1 MSTLGW
7 AVGLQDRLRDV
18 TEENKKLLAERPEA
32 YLLMSASIKK
42 VRATHYYG
50 LDYVI

>member
-7 AVGLQDRLRDV
+7 ACGVQDRLRDV

-42 VRATHYYG
+42 VG
-50 LDYVI
+50 LLTNMDNINDV